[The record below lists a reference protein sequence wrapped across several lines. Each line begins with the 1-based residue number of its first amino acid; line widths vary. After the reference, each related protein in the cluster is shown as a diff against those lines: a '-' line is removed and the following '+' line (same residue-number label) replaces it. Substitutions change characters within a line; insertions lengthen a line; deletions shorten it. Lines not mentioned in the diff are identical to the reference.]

1 MILLQMQRWLA
12 HIKKGI
18 CMMKKGKIFVVT
30 CGFLALCVGAVS
42 LLTKA
47 IVTSKD

>member
-1 MILLQMQRWLA
+1 MILLQMQKLLV